1 MRSWVVG
8 GRGSQILRMRDAEM
22 WCLWGE
28 RWAYGFEGSVEGRVD
43 VGWVDVVRERR
54 GAMVSLC
61 C

>member
-1 MRSWVVG
+1 
-8 GRGSQILRMRDAEM
+8 MRDAEM